1 MEFETTTGPHD
12 QMPLTPLLENPPQ
25 LCPSLALW
33 LLRSEISDQGPR
45 GPTLDEG
52 FTDPD
57 WLPPPPARMPRG
69 ESPAFELPAGE
80 NAWPDAWLCSMMCAG
95 SEDPKPQQ
103 RAQGAGRRD
112 PVELGRIE
120 EYVAG
125 LPDVPKKTRTGEVY
139 ELRRKDT
146 KDMLLKY
153 RGEALTMAIGFGFIC
168 MRLIRSG
175 GRVGD
180 REDFCQCVGG
190 KNTQGGGAQ
199 GTPHRARGCRNGKRP
214 GELMLES
221 KRRVPGSLEEPAL
234 RFAERLGSF
243 EEPALRFAERLGS
256 FEEPAL
262 GMHDEPG
269 LGSFA
274 EPAAGG
280 LGMHVSVD
288 GVDLD
293 FVDACV
299 LEEV

>member
-1 MEFETTTGPHD
+1 
-12 QMPLTPLLENPPQ
+12 
-25 LCPSLALW
+25 
-33 LLRSEISDQGPR
+33 
-45 GPTLDEG
+45 
-52 FTDPD
+52 
-57 WLPPPPARMPRG
+57 
-69 ESPAFELPAGE
+69 
-80 NAWPDAWLCSMMCAG
+80 MMCAG

-153 RGEALTMAIGFGFIC
+153 RGEALTTAIDFGFIC
-168 MRLIRSG
+168 MRLIRSS

-221 KRRVPGSLEEPAL
+221 KRRAVISVAAVEGGHE
-234 RFAERLGSF
+234 FAERLGSF
-243 EEPALRFAERLGS
+243 EEPALRFAEPAGGLGS
-256 FEEPAL
+256 FEAPAL

>member
-1 MEFETTTGPHD
+1 
-12 QMPLTPLLENPPQ
+12 
-25 LCPSLALW
+25 
-33 LLRSEISDQGPR
+33 
-45 GPTLDEG
+45 
-52 FTDPD
+52 
-57 WLPPPPARMPRG
+57 
-69 ESPAFELPAGE
+69 
-80 NAWPDAWLCSMMCAG
+80 MMCAG

-112 PVELGRIE
+112 PAELRRIE

-139 ELRRKDT
+139 ELRREDT
-146 KDMLLKY
+146 KNMLRKY
-153 RGEALTMAIGFGFIC
+153 RGEALRMAIDFGFIC

-221 KRRVPGSLEEPAL
+221 KRWVPGGLDEAAAGGLGSFEAPAL
-234 RFAERLGSF
+234 RFAERAGGLGSF
-243 EEPALRFAERLGS
+243 EAPALRFAERAG
-256 FEEPAL
+256 
-262 GMHDEPG
+262 G
-269 LGSFA
+269 LGSFD
-274 EPAAGG
+274 EPAGG

>member
-1 MEFETTTGPHD
+1 
-12 QMPLTPLLENPPQ
+12 
-25 LCPSLALW
+25 
-33 LLRSEISDQGPR
+33 
-45 GPTLDEG
+45 
-52 FTDPD
+52 
-57 WLPPPPARMPRG
+57 
-69 ESPAFELPAGE
+69 
-80 NAWPDAWLCSMMCAG
+80 MMCAG

-112 PVELGRIE
+112 PQELMLID

-125 LPDVPKKTRTGEVY
+125 LKDVTKTTRTKEVY
-139 ELRRKDT
+139 ELRRDDT
-146 KDMLLKY
+146 KNMLRKY
-153 RGEALTMAIGFGFIC
+153 RGEALRMAIYFGFIC
-168 MRLIRSG
+168 MRLIRCG

-221 KRRVPGSLEEPAL
+221 KRWVPGGLDEAAAGGLGSFEAPAL
-234 RFAERLGSF
+234 RFAERAGGLGSF
-243 EEPALRFAERLGS
+243 EEPALRFAE
-256 FEEPAL
+256 PA
-262 GMHDEPG
+262 GG
-269 LGSFA
+269 LGSFD
-274 EPAAGG
+274 EPAGG

>member
-1 MEFETTTGPHD
+1 MEFETTTGPHY
-12 QMPLTPLLENPPQ
+12 QMPLTPLLEKPPL
-25 LCPSLALW
+25 LCPSLELW
-33 LLRSEISDQGPR
+33 LVRSRISDG
-45 GPTLDEG
+45 GPTLDER

-57 WLPPPPARMPRG
+57 WLPPPPAAGMPRG
-69 ESPAFELPAGE
+69 ESPAFELHAGE
-80 NAWPDAWLCSMMCAG
+80 NAWPDDWLCSMMCAG

-112 PVELGRIE
+112 PVELRLID

-125 LPDVPKKTRTGEVY
+125 LKDVTKTTRTKEVY
-139 ELRRKDT
+139 ELRREDT
-146 KDMLLKY
+146 KNMLLKY
-153 RGEALTMAIGFGFIC
+153 RGEALRMAIYFGFIC

-175 GRVGD
+175 GRGVGD

-199 GTPHRARGCRNGKRP
+199 GTPHRARGCPNGKRP

-221 KRRVPGSLEEPAL
+221 KRRVPGG
-234 RFAERLGSF
+234 LGSF
-243 EEPALRFAERLGS
+243 EEPALRFAERAGGLGS

-262 GMHDEPG
+262 GMHDEPAAPG

>member
-1 MEFETTTGPHD
+1 MLG
-12 QMPLTPLLENPPQ
+12 
-25 LCPSLALW
+25 CV
-33 LLRSEISDQGPR
+33 
-45 GPTLDEG
+45 
-52 FTDPD
+52 
-57 WLPPPPARMPRG
+57 AR
-69 ESPAFELPAGE
+69 
-80 NAWPDAWLCSMMCAG
+80 CARA
-95 SEDPKPQQ
+95 SYPKPQQ

-112 PVELGRIE
+112 PAELRRIE
-120 EYVAG
+120 EYVAQ
-125 LPDVPKKTRTGEVY
+125 LPDVPKTTRTGEVY
-139 ELRRKDT
+139 ELRREDT
-146 KDMLLKY
+146 KNMLRKY
-153 RGEALTMAIGFGFIC
+153 RGEALRMAIDFGFIC

-199 GTPHRARGCRNGKRP
+199 GTPHRARGCRKGKRP

-221 KRRVPGSLEEPAL
+221 KRRVPGGLGSFDEPAGGLGNFDEPAL
-234 RFAERLGSF
+234 RFD
-243 EEPALRFAERLGS
+243 EPAG
-256 FEEPAL
+256 
-262 GMHDEPG
+262 G
-269 LGSFA
+269 LCSFA

>member
-1 MEFETTTGPHD
+1 
-12 QMPLTPLLENPPQ
+12 
-25 LCPSLALW
+25 
-33 LLRSEISDQGPR
+33 
-45 GPTLDEG
+45 
-52 FTDPD
+52 
-57 WLPPPPARMPRG
+57 
-69 ESPAFELPAGE
+69 
-80 NAWPDAWLCSMMCAG
+80 MMCAG
-95 SEDPKPQQ
+95 GEDPEPQQ

-112 PVELGRIE
+112 PAELRRIE
-120 EYVAG
+120 GYVAG
-125 LPDVPKKTRTGEVY
+125 LADVPKKTRTGEVY
-139 ELRRKDT
+139 ELRREDT
-146 KDMLLKY
+146 KNMLRKY
-153 RGEALTMAIGFGFIC
+153 RGEALRMAIDFGFIC
-168 MRLIRSG
+168 MRLIRSC

-180 REDFCQCVGG
+180 REEFCQCVGG

-221 KRRVPGSLEEPAL
+221 KRRVPGGLGSFEEPAGGLGSFAEPAL
-234 RFAERLGSF
+234 RFAE
-243 EEPALRFAERLGS
+243 PAGGLGS

>member
-12 QMPLTPLLENPPQ
+12 QMPLNQMPLNQMPLTPLLQKPPL
-25 LCPSLALW
+25 LCPSLELW
-33 LLRSEISDQGPR
+33 LVRSRISDG
-45 GPTLDEG
+45 GPTLDQG

-57 WLPPPPARMPRG
+57 LLPPPPTRMTRG

-80 NAWPDAWLCSMMCAG
+80 NAWPEDDDAWLCSMMCAG
-95 SEDPKPQQ
+95 GEDPEPQQ

-112 PVELGRIE
+112 PAELRRIE
-120 EYVAG
+120 GYVAG
-125 LPDVPKKTRTGEVY
+125 LADVPKKTRTGEVY
-139 ELRRKDT
+139 ELRREDT
-146 KDMLLKY
+146 KNMLRKY
-153 RGEALTMAIGFGFIC
+153 RGEALRMAIDFGFIC
-168 MRLIRSG
+168 MRLIRSC

-180 REDFCQCVGG
+180 REEFCQCVGG

-221 KRRVPGSLEEPAL
+221 KRRVPG
-234 RFAERLGSF
+234 G
-243 EEPALRFAERLGS
+243 LGS